1 MGAEDQEGALE
12 EAARGLLD
20 KEGLWARDHSPLQDL
35 VLDGGTTGPQG
46 M

>member
-1 MGAEDQEGALE
+1 MGAEDQEEGALE

-20 KEGLWARDHSPLQDL
+20 KEGLWARDHPPLCWTEELQEE
-35 VLDGGTTGPQG
+35 PQG